1 LQDLPF
7 HSCHPGVP
15 PAAEPRSKD
24 PKEPHVSRYSG
35 MSSQKKRALGIGVLV
50 FFLVMCGA
58 IAYSQ
63 WYAYNVNVPKYQ
75 APRAK

>member
-1 LQDLPF
+1 
-7 HSCHPGVP
+7 
-15 PAAEPRSKD
+15 
-24 PKEPHVSRYSG
+24 
-35 MSSQKKRALGIGVLV
+35 MSPQKKRALGIGVLV

-75 APRAK
+75 AQQAR